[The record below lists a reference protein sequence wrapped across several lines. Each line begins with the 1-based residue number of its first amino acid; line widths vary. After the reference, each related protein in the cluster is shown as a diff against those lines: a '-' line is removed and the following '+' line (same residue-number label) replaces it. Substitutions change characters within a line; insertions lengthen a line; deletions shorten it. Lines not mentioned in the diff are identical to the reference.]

1 MSLKAEN
8 ISKNFGT
15 QKALNH
21 VSFEIQSGQIIGFL
35 GPNGAGKSTLMKI
48 ITGFLQA
55 DEGQIFIN
63 GNNISD
69 ANSDFRSQIG
79 YLPEHN
85 PLYTDMY
92 VTEYL
97 NFTAG
102 IYKLKNTKKRVA
114 EVLRMT
120 GLEIEKRKQIRELSK
135 GFRQRVG
142 IAAALI
148 HNPGVLI
155 LDEPTTGLDPNQIIE
170 IRNLI
175 LEIGKQKTVLLS
187 THIMQ
192 EVEAICNRVLII
204 NSGSIVVDNTLE
216 GINKESSEKYITVS
230 VEFLTE
236 PNDELLKQLPGVIEI
251 QSPQKTI
258 RLIKSSDSADIRPLI
273 FNFAVEQKNPILSMQ
288 RIEKSMEE
296 IFRDLTKRAN

>member
-204 NSGSIVVDNTLE
+204 NSGSIVADNTLE

>member
-204 NSGSIVVDNTLE
+204 NSGSIVADNTLE

-288 RIEKSMEE
+288 LIEKSMEE
-296 IFRDLTKRAN
+296 IFRDLTKRTN

>member
-204 NSGSIVVDNTLE
+204 NSGSIVADNTLE

-288 RIEKSMEE
+288 LIEKSMEE